1 LKDYLK
7 TGIVGIT
14 ISSIFVLSSCSTMT
28 YTVHDYRIKVHRI
41 KYGEKAP
48 FDGYLLNDWTY
59 KQIKKKLAECKKQE
73 H

>member
-1 LKDYLK
+1 
-7 TGIVGIT
+7 
-14 ISSIFVLSSCSTMT
+14 MT